1 MRFLIICLFYYLGT
15 NTLFA
20 QQLEGKWKGYF
31 SPHNSNFSKIYS
43 YEMNITQGPNYQ
55 LTISTYTKLSNEFSA
70 QAYASG
76 NFDKTT
82 QLLHIEEQGFLDLN
96 IQENYAP
103 CLMNNFMAYKNL
115 RGHEIIEG
123 TYTSYNKKTG
133 RDCGGGKVYLEKE
146 IPIQQLIVAEKNS
159 KKNTLKKNNPLPV
172 KIETVSKKMDPL
184 VNQTKNSFTSTSKE
198 INTNT
203 SKKVNTTNA
212 VAAPSTISNNINK
225 SSDKIST
232 TAKDLVVQK
241 AKSTPENLN
250 NAINNAQIKSVK
262 EEPVMEEA
270 VMTEPE
276 DIEAE
281 IRIKQG
287 NGFQTIPWVLV
298 ARENKLAKKINTT
311 SKQFSI
317 DLYDNGTIDNDT
329 IIVYD
334 NKKLLVSK
342 KRLSYKAIHLEFTL
356 SDAINEHEIIIVAH
370 NMGTVPPNT
379 ALLVLKDGISRQEL
393 FITSTNKT
401 NAKIIVSYTPPT
413 KEE

>member
-1 MRFLIICLFYYLGT
+1 MRVLYIFLIYCFGT

-31 SPHNSNFSKIYS
+31 TPNNSPFGKVYS
-43 YEMNITQGPNYQ
+43 YEMDITQGPNNQ
-55 LTISTYTKLSNEFSA
+55 LTISSYTKLSKEFSA

-76 NFDKTT
+76 NLDKIT
-82 QLLHIEEQGFLDLN
+82 QLVHIEEQGFLDLK

-103 CLMNNFMAYKNL
+103 CLMNNFMIYKNL

-146 IPIQQLIVAEKNS
+146 MPIQQLIVAEKNS
-159 KKNTLKKNNPLPV
+159 KKNNIKTTTAPILKIAEAPKQVVSVNNIPIKTSE
-172 KIETVSKKMDPL
+172 KIIVPKSNKE
-184 VNQTKNSFTSTSKE
+184 TSKS
-198 INTNT
+198 
-203 SKKVNTTNA
+203 SKEFIA
-212 VAAPSTISNNINK
+212 
-225 SSDKIST
+225 
-232 TAKDLVVQK
+232 QK
-241 AKSTPENLN
+241 TKATPENLN
-250 NAINNAQIKSVK
+250 NAIQNAQVNSVK
-262 EEPVMEEA
+262 EEPVMEE
-270 VMTEPE
+270 TIFDEPE
-276 DIEAE
+276 DIEKE

-298 ARENKLAKKINTT
+298 GRENKLAKKILTN

-334 NKKLLVSK
+334 NKKLLISK
-342 KRLSYKAIHLEFTL
+342 KRLSYKAIHLEFTMNE
-356 SDAINEHEIIIVAH
+356 AVNEHEIIIVAH

-379 ALLVLKDGISRQEL
+379 ALLVLKEGGNRQEL

-401 NAKIIVSYTPPT
+401 NAKIIVSYATPP
-413 KEE
+413 KE

>member
-1 MRFLIICLFYYLGT
+1 MRVLFISLIYCFGI

-31 SPHNSNFSKIYS
+31 TPNNSPFGKVYS
-43 YEMNITQGPNYQ
+43 YEMDITQGPNNQ
-55 LTISTYTKLSNEFSA
+55 LTISSYTKLSSEFSA

-76 NFDKTT
+76 NLDKIT
-82 QLLHIEEQGFLDLN
+82 QLVHIEEQGFLDLK

-103 CLMNNFMAYKNL
+103 CLMNNFMIYKNL

-123 TYTSYNKKTG
+123 TYTSFNKKTG

-159 KKNTLKKNNPLPV
+159 KKNNIKPSSAPSSKIAEVPKQVLSVNNIPTKTSE
-172 KIETVSKKMDPL
+172 KIIVPKSNKE
-184 VNQTKNSFTSTSKE
+184 TSKSGKE
-198 INTNT
+198 II
-203 SKKVNTTNA
+203 A
-212 VAAPSTISNNINK
+212 
-225 SSDKIST
+225 
-232 TAKDLVVQK
+232 QK
-241 AKSTPENLN
+241 TKATPENLN
-250 NAINNAQIKSVK
+250 NAIQNAQVNSVK
-262 EEPVMEEA
+262 EEPVMEE
-270 VMTEPE
+270 TILNEPE
-276 DIEAE
+276 DIEKE

-298 ARENKLAKKINTT
+298 GRENKLAKKILTN

-334 NKKLLVSK
+334 NKKLLISK
-342 KRLSYKAIHLEFTL
+342 KRLSYKAIHLEFTMNE
-356 SDAINEHEIIIVAH
+356 AVNEHEIIIVAH

-379 ALLVLKDGISRQEL
+379 ALLVLKEGGNRQEL

-401 NAKIIVSYTPPT
+401 NAKIIVSYTPPP
-413 KEE
+413 KE

>member
-1 MRFLIICLFYYLGT
+1 MRVLFISLIYCFGI

-31 SPHNSNFSKIYS
+31 TPNNSPFGKVYS
-43 YEMNITQGPNYQ
+43 YEMDITQGPNNQ
-55 LTISTYTKLSNEFSA
+55 LTISSYTKLSSEFSA

-76 NFDKTT
+76 NLDKIT
-82 QLLHIEEQGFLDLN
+82 QLVHIEEQGFLDLK

-103 CLMNNFMAYKNL
+103 CLMNNFMIYKNL

-159 KKNTLKKNNPLPV
+159 KKNNIKPSSAPSSKIAEVPKQVLSVNNVPTKTSE
-172 KIETVSKKMDPL
+172 KIIVPKSNKE
-184 VNQTKNSFTSTSKE
+184 TSKSGKE
-198 INTNT
+198 II
-203 SKKVNTTNA
+203 A
-212 VAAPSTISNNINK
+212 
-225 SSDKIST
+225 
-232 TAKDLVVQK
+232 QK
-241 AKSTPENLN
+241 TKATPENLN
-250 NAINNAQIKSVK
+250 NAIQNAQVNSVK
-262 EEPVMEEA
+262 EEPVMEE
-270 VMTEPE
+270 TILNEPE
-276 DIEAE
+276 DIEKE

-298 ARENKLAKKINTT
+298 GRENKLAKKILTN

-334 NKKLLVSK
+334 NKKLLISK
-342 KRLSYKAIHLEFTL
+342 KRLSYKAIHLEFTMNE
-356 SDAINEHEIIIVAH
+356 AVNEHEIIIVAH

-379 ALLVLKDGISRQEL
+379 ALLVLKEGGNRQEL

-401 NAKIIVSYTPPT
+401 NAKIIVSYTPPPI
-413 KEE
+413 E

>member
-1 MRFLIICLFYYLGT
+1 MRFLIISLLYYLGS

-31 SPHNSNFSKIYS
+31 TPNNSPFGKVYS
-43 YEMNITQGPNYQ
+43 YEMDITQGPNNQ

-70 QAYASG
+70 HAYASG
-76 NFDKTT
+76 NLDKIT
-82 QLLHIEEQGFLDLN
+82 LLAHIEEQGFLDLN
-96 IQENYAP
+96 IQENYSP
-103 CLMNNFMAYKNL
+103 CLMNNFMVYKNL

-133 RDCGGGKVYLEKE
+133 KDCGGGKVYLEKE

-159 KKNTLKKNNPLPV
+159 KKNNPKNTVQQNIQVSAQPKQITANALVSNTIKVNSTIVAPKPIEKNPTPKNNKELP
-172 KIETVSKKMDPL
+172 
-184 VNQTKNSFTSTSKE
+184 KNSKE
-198 INTNT
+198 LI
-203 SKKVNTTNA
+203 
-212 VAAPSTISNNINK
+212 
-225 SSDKIST
+225 
-232 TAKDLVVQK
+232 VQK
-241 AKSTPENLN
+241 IKAVPENLN
-250 NAINNAQIKSVK
+250 NAIQNAQVNSVK
-262 EEPVMEEA
+262 EEPVLDET
-270 VMTEPE
+270 VLNEPE

-281 IRIKQG
+281 IKIKQG

-298 ARENKLAKKINTT
+298 GRENKLAKKITT
-311 SKQFSI
+311 SSKQFSI

-342 KRLSYKAIHLEFTL
+342 KRLSYKAIHLDFTMNE
-356 SDAINEHEIIIVAH
+356 AINEHEIIIVAH

-379 ALLVLKDGISRQEL
+379 ALLVLKEGGNRQEL

-401 NAKIIVSYTPPT
+401 NAKIIVNYIPPP
-413 KEE
+413 KE

>member
-1 MRFLIICLFYYLGT
+1 MRFSIIFLIYYLGS

-31 SPHNSNFSKIYS
+31 TPNNSPFGKVYS
-43 YEMNITQGPNYQ
+43 YEMDITSGPNSQ
-55 LTISTYTKLSNEFSA
+55 LTISSYTKLSNEFSA
-70 QAYASG
+70 HAYASG
-76 NFDKTT
+76 NLDKIT
-82 QLLHIEEQGFLDLN
+82 LLVHIEEQGFLDLN
-96 IQENYAP
+96 IQENYSP
-103 CLMNNFMAYKNL
+103 CLMNNFMVYKNL

-133 RDCGGGKVYLEKE
+133 KDCGGGKVYLEKE

-159 KKNTLKKNNPLPV
+159 KKNNPKNSL
-172 KIETVSKKMDPL
+172 
-184 VNQTKNSFTSTSKE
+184 TKNIQVSASPKQITVNTVASNTIKVNNTILTPKPIEKTPTPKSNKELSKNSKE
-198 INTNT
+198 LI
-203 SKKVNTTNA
+203 
-212 VAAPSTISNNINK
+212 
-225 SSDKIST
+225 
-232 TAKDLVVQK
+232 VQK
-241 AKSTPENLN
+241 IKAVPENLN
-250 NAINNAQIKSVK
+250 NAIQNAQVNSVK
-262 EEPVMEEA
+262 EEPVMDEA
-270 VMTEPE
+270 VLNEPE

-281 IRIKQG
+281 IKIRQG

-298 ARENKLAKKINTT
+298 GRENKLAKKITT
-311 SKQFSI
+311 SSKQFSI

-342 KRLSYKAIHLEFTL
+342 KRLSYKAIHLDFTM

-379 ALLVLKDGISRQEL
+379 ALLVLKEGGNRQEL

-401 NAKIIVSYTPPT
+401 NAKIIVNYTPPP
-413 KEE
+413 KE

>member
-1 MRFLIICLFYYLGT
+1 MRVLFIFLIYCFGT

-31 SPHNSNFSKIYS
+31 TPNNSPFGKVYS
-43 YEMNITQGPNYQ
+43 YEMDITQGPNNQ
-55 LTISTYTKLSNEFSA
+55 LTISSYTKLSKEFSA

-76 NFDKTT
+76 NLDKIT
-82 QLLHIEEQGFLDLN
+82 QLVHIEEQGFLDLK

-103 CLMNNFMAYKNL
+103 CLMNNFMIYKNL

-159 KKNTLKKNNPLPV
+159 KKNNIKTTTAPILKIAEAPKQVVSVNNIPIKTSE
-172 KIETVSKKMDPL
+172 KIIVPKSNKESSK
-184 VNQTKNSFTSTSKE
+184 SSKE
-198 INTNT
+198 FI
-203 SKKVNTTNA
+203 A
-212 VAAPSTISNNINK
+212 
-225 SSDKIST
+225 
-232 TAKDLVVQK
+232 QK
-241 AKSTPENLN
+241 TKATPENLN
-250 NAINNAQIKSVK
+250 NAIQNAQVNSVK
-262 EEPVMEEA
+262 EEPVMEE
-270 VMTEPE
+270 TIFDEPE
-276 DIEAE
+276 DIEKE

-298 ARENKLAKKINTT
+298 GRENKLAKKILTN

-334 NKKLLVSK
+334 NKKLLISK
-342 KRLSYKAIHLEFTL
+342 KRLSYKAIHLEFTMNE
-356 SDAINEHEIIIVAH
+356 AVNEHEIIIVAH

-379 ALLVLKDGISRQEL
+379 ALLVLKEGGNRQEL

-401 NAKIIVSYTPPT
+401 NAKIIVSYAPPP
-413 KEE
+413 KE